1 MDRPGQL
8 WLWRHPKARGA
19 AGRCIGRS
27 DLRVDPRKAKRLAHR
42 IRATARRQA
51 LPHMLWVSPLQ
62 RSRAVGHWLA
72 RWGWTVRVDA
82 RLRELD
88 FGRWDGRAWADIPW
102 AEVQAWEADLLHHAP
117 GGGESLA
124 QLSRRVQ
131 AFAGEGAAAARLVVS
146 HGGWINTLLHVPP
159 GCSRLAPA
167 DWPAAPPHGAL
178 RRWSMPDSAPDPA
191 PDPALDH
198 A

>member
-1 MDRPGQL
+1 MGRPVQL

-27 DLRVDPRKAKRLAHR
+27 DLHVDPRKAKRLAHR

-51 LPHMLWVSPLQ
+51 LPYTLWVSPLQ
-62 RSRAVGHWLA
+62 RSRAVGRWLA
-72 RWGWTVRVDA
+72 RWGWAVRVDA

-88 FGRWDGRAWADIPW
+88 FGRWDGRCWADIAW

-124 QLSRRVQ
+124 QLSQRVQ
-131 AFAGEGAAAARLVVS
+131 AFVGEGGDGGGGDTNADVRLVVS
-146 HGGWINTLLHVPP
+146 HGGWINTLLHLPP
-159 GCSRLAPA
+159 GCTQLAPK

-178 RRWSMPDSAPDPA
+178 RRWPVAGAVPDPA
-191 PDPALDH
+191 
-198 A
+198 